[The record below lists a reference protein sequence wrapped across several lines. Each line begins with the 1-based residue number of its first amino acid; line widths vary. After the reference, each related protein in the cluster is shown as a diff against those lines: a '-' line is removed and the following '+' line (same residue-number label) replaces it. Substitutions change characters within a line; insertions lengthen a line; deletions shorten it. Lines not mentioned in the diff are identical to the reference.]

1 MFLLDRV
8 DQFMQKFVDEIHSQ
22 HVVKRQVQR
31 PVMPH
36 KGTLQINQKK
46 KEIKEK
52 RKRKRKR
59 K

>member
-1 MFLLDRV
+1 M
-8 DQFMQKFVDEIHSQ
+8 FVDEIHSQ

-52 RKRKRKR
+52 RKRREREEKEKEKKRKR
-59 K
+59 KRK